1 MCHSTLKPCTVSPLP
16 NTFKAMVT
24 LIVEYFKDGV
34 VWKPRYDITSAVAF
48 FKKIVELRTQ
58 HIWFRIYL
66 ADE

>member
-1 MCHSTLKPCTVSPLP
+1 MITVLK
-16 NTFKAMVT
+16 NTFNVMIT
-24 LIVEYFKDGV
+24 LIVEYFKDEV
-34 VWKPRYDITSAVAF
+34 VWKAGYDITNAVAF

>member
-1 MCHSTLKPCTVSPLP
+1 MI
-16 NTFKAMVT
+16 T

-34 VWKPRYDITSAVAF
+34 VWKPRYDITSAVSF